1 MEVGKKGTSFC
12 FLRKKTVAQ
21 RIVRL
26 QPLFSPSLSP
36 LSLRSHLDVDCN
48 RQRRTRLSAFLF
60 SELRFGEEGYERNQ
74 LVQRPI
80 RMQTLDAHPSLV
92 SFLSLLSLG
101 FLFHPPR
108 KKLGDIVQIQLVRFG
123 REAAQHRQ
131 TMDCGF
137 ASKLFPGADHR
148 PQRVLFAFQRAQ
160 KRRIDET
167 GLGGCVPSV
176 FRDLHSHLGRVR
188 ARHHSRKQEHEN
200 DARAALV
207 ARKRAAEAPRPG
219 FQTRRVA
226 DWDVGIGDVHSRV
239 VLSQR
244 TVQHGTVVIGD
255 QVVKRTSCVMS
266 THLPLSLSLF
276 PLLPLLSFSPLYRS
290 LLLVFRSVQ
299 SQSPSFTDRLFGSPI
314 CRPSFPPVSLP
325 LFFLPVFFSS
335 HSFFSVA

>member
-1 MEVGKKGTSFC
+1 
-12 FLRKKTVAQ
+12 
-21 RIVRL
+21 
-26 QPLFSPSLSP
+26 
-36 LSLRSHLDVDCN
+36 
-48 RQRRTRLSAFLF
+48 
-60 SELRFGEEGYERNQ
+60 
-74 LVQRPI
+74 
-80 RMQTLDAHPSLV
+80 MQTLDAHPSLV
-92 SFLSLLSLG
+92 SFPSFPSFPSLLPLG

-108 KKLGDIVQIQLVRFG
+108 KKLGDIVQVQLVRFG

-167 GLGGCVPSV
+167 GLSGCVPSV
-176 FRDLHSHLGRVR
+176 FRDLHSHFGRVR

-266 THLPLSLSLF
+266 THFTSLPLS
-276 PLLPLLSFSPLYRS
+276 SPP
-290 LLLVFRSVQ
+290 LVFLAFVPFLVTRFPVRAVAKPVVHRPLIRVADL
-299 SQSPSFTDRLFGSPI
+299 PSFL
-314 CRPSFPPVSLP
+314 PPVSLP
-325 LFFLPVFFSS
+325 LFFLSVFFSS